1 MRVLQK
7 GIVVNRNLVIMVRFA
22 NVNRSMTTNNISSVL
37 CNDYMCNMK
46 RKSTLVDS
54 VSAEPEVSAVGRK
67 RLSLTV
73 IPQNKANRL
82 RNVSCE
88 PVYAAPLARRSQ
100 SPARR
105 SQSPTRRR
113 ATVNSSLLTVFA
125 VLLCLFFGG
134 KAWGQT
140 TLLSENFDNMSSI
153 STSYSATNWYAYN
166 AGSGNNW
173 TLNTSSSYAHSGS
186 KSAQVQYSSSYA
198 ANCYLVSAPFN
209 VSANMSELSVSLYER
224 VRSATYAETFEVFFV
239 KASDVTN
246 AAAVVSATK
255 YNAISSTS
263 YTNETYATQ
272 SGSVTNSALAGQSV
286 RVVVHCT
293 SAADK
298 WYLYID
304 DIVVTETAPTCP
316 APTSLAS
323 SNVTSTSA
331 SLSWSGSADSYN
343 IRYTTIP
350 PQTPFSYD
358 FESAPA
364 WTYTDFSPCTT
375 YDGDGKQTYGF
386 NWSFTNAYYTGACIV
401 FNNDNGHDFMQSHS
415 GEQFGVMFNP
425 DDGSQADDWFILPEL
440 TIQSGGYFRFWCRE
454 ITDQYGAETI
464 NVGVYGGNGTFSST
478 IASNVSVNSTTWTQ
492 KSYSLSAYAG
502 QTIRLAIQCV
512 STDIFGVMIDDIT
525 VDGTLFLG
533 GTTIDNVSSPYTISG
548 LSPGTT
554 YYVQVQSNCGGST
567 SGWSNPINFTT
578 PLEYAAQWLDDQC
591 VIDASDWCEG
601 ETRNVTL
608 KVKNIGGK
616 TWYTSAGGGHIAAGG
631 HPEQLDGTEVVAVSY
646 KWNEDTWYDSHP
658 PYTRVEFTGNVA
670 PGEIGI
676 VTFPVQKP
684 SRSGP
689 NVLKFNLIRR
699 EAGGWFSSMGYATE
713 KAVPINVSSP
723 TIAVSNGNNL
733 ANCLDGST
741 QVTLTT
747 SSALYSYEEGFEG
760 GSMPSGWTQSGS
772 GTWNVN
778 AGYGYNSIGT
788 NSGTYN
794 AVINHDTREYE
805 TFLIT
810 PKLNLSGV
818 ENAKLNFY
826 YISYNWGSSDIDQL
840 YVYYRVNE
848 GSWTQLWYNTL
859 DQQSWTSSGEI
870 NLPNPSANYQ
880 IGFKMID
887 KWGHGVGLDDI
898 SITGTYTYSWSST
911 GTSGIASGATYT
923 VTPSALHNTYT
934 VSTGNCSS
942 SISFDVPRATNISV
956 SPSSP
961 SIDCGSTTPVEI
973 TASGIDGAS
982 YYWNGSSTA
991 NSTVSASALTQN
1003 ANYYVNATLQR
1014 PFNTIVYDVPG
1025 SYSLQIPSG
1034 VNEVLIEAW
1043 GAQGGGSHEEGRP
1056 YPDRGGKGGY
1066 SKGYYKI
1073 TSPNQT
1079 LYVCVGGRGT
1089 DGIIN
1094 TSSATPNAAGGYN
1107 GGGKGAPDGRDN
1119 ETGGGGGGAS
1129 HVAIAMPQLSTVE
1142 GYQLRN
1148 YSNTNNRN
1156 DILLVAGGGGGSSC
1170 QAPGGCGGGTTGGN
1184 AKYGSTVGN
1193 WQNGT
1198 ASDQVGL
1205 GGPAA
1210 SSGSGN
1216 FGYGEDGVEIHS
1228 NGSGGGGGGYYG
1240 GYRATADID
1249 GRRNSGGGGSGFLND
1264 DLLYPYASKITI
1276 DGESEMPNPNGGT
1289 MIGKTDDGYVRITL
1303 FGIQTCSARKDVTV
1317 NVRQAEVSLNTISD
1331 QTICNGGDGVQL
1343 TADPSS
1349 GVGSPAYQYAWS
1361 PATGLSATNVSQV
1374 TANPTTTQTYT
1385 YKVTATLNGN
1395 NSCTASAYN
1404 SVSVTVN
1411 TAPTAPTS
1419 ISGSDAVCSGSYVDL
1434 SASGGDN
1441 GSGATYQWGT
1451 GTTVGSNII
1460 SGQTSSSIRVT
1471 PTGSST
1477 TYWVRRVGNSAC
1489 TGNTNGVTKAVTVN
1503 TAPTAPTSIS
1513 GSNICLGNNTEL
1525 TATGGSDGDGS
1536 TYQWGTGTTVGEN
1549 TISGNTSTI
1558 TVTPTETTTYWVR
1571 RVGNTACLNNTDGV
1585 TKQITVNTPNPSA
1598 SGTYDYIWR
1607 GGSTDW
1613 NTASNW
1619 YMYSGGDYSVASSIP
1634 ATAKNYYIGTGDC
1647 LPSGQW
1653 PRLSANA
1660 TVGNVTIDGGSV
1672 TIPAN
1677 KTLSI
1682 AGSVNGTLTAQ
1693 DNSTIAFVGS
1703 DDQTLSDAAIFSNV
1717 TVAQAVAGKKIIAPN
1732 GIAVNGLATFGTGVV
1747 YGDVSFSGSAS
1758 ATGASLTSYID
1769 GTVTKTLGSAAFT
1782 FPLGSNGVL
1791 GEVDVP
1797 ATRSGGTVSMHFNK
1811 SASADGFDVE
1821 NDGYPRFWN
1830 INDMCAEDGAN
1841 RFHHVSNA
1849 EYWDISST
1857 AVVSGVNFRSIAA
1870 SDVHFTDISI
1880 NQRDVDAIKFAI
1892 YDGCWKN
1899 MGGTASVSGNYYEL
1913 AVTGVTIPATNRA
1926 GLKGS
1931 FGSIDEATLLPIELT
1946 SFTATCDGRS
1956 ALVEW
1961 TTASEKNNDYFSL
1974 ERSDDAINFTEV
1986 ARVAGAGNSIEPID
2000 YAYNDYG
2007 IHGGDNYYR
2016 LVQVDYD
2023 GTRTVSEV
2031 IVANCIEP
2039 ESDGEPEVLA
2049 YPNPFSSELTV
2060 VLDNF
2065 GNRAATI
2072 EVYDMLGKLIYTN
2085 KVASPQNSYET
2096 ILNLSNLPPAAYT
2109 VRVSTNDFVI
2119 NRNVVKN

>member
-1 MRVLQK
+1 MRRVLQK

-67 RLSLTV
+67 RLLSLHS
-73 IPQNKANRL
+73 RL
-82 RNVSCE
+82 STLV
-88 PVYAAPLARRSQ
+88 LI
-100 SPARR
+100 
-105 SQSPTRRR
+105 
-113 ATVNSSLLTVFA
+113 VF
-125 VLLCLFFGG
+125 CLFFGG

-140 TLLSENFDNMSSI
+140 TNQLLSENFDAMSSI
-153 STSYSATNWYAYN
+153 STSYSANDWYAYN

-173 TLNTSSSYAHSGS
+173 TLNTDSDYAHSGS
-186 KSAQVQYSSSYA
+186 KSASYTYSSSYA
-198 ANCYLVSAPFN
+198 ANCYLVSAPFT
-209 VSANMSELSVSLYER
+209 VSSNMTELSVSLYEC
-224 VRSATYAETFEVFFV
+224 VRSSTWTETFDVFFV
-239 KASDVTN
+239 KASDVTT
-246 AAAVVSATK
+246 AAAVASATK
-255 YNAISSTS
+255 YNAISSAS
-263 YTNETYATQ
+263 YTNTTYAQ
-272 SGSVTNSALAGQSV
+272 KSGSVSSSALAGQSV

-293 SAADK
+293 SAADQ
-298 WYLYID
+298 WNLYID
-304 DIVVTETAPTCP
+304 DIVVSETAPTCP

-358 FESAPA
+358 FESAEA
-364 WTYTDFSPCTT
+364 WSVDNVSPCTT
-375 YDGDGKQTYGF
+375 YDGDGTQTYAF
-386 NWSFTNAYYTGACIV
+386 SNWTFTNQYYTGACIV
-401 FNNDNGHDFMQSHS
+401 FNNDNAGSNMQSHS
-415 GEQFGVMFNP
+415 GEQFGAMFNP
-425 DDGSQADDWFILPEL
+425 GSSSIRADDWFILPEL

-502 QTIRLAIQCV
+502 QTIRLAIQCT
-512 STDIFGVMIDDIT
+512 SLDIFGVMIDDIT

-533 GTTIDNVSSPYTISG
+533 GTSIANVSSPYTISG

-670 PGEIGI
+670 PGETGT

-723 TIAVSNGNNL
+723 TIAVSNGDNL

-747 SSALYSYEEGFEG
+747 TINNEVAFPFEDDFESGLGNWEATYTTNSTYQWTQRAGTNYQGYNTANG
-760 GSMPSGWTQSGS
+760 GSNNAGVSYTSDATATYAYLRLKTDLSAATGIKISFWYMNPYYSSNYTGDYDYLYLERSTDGSSWEQVSSYSSTYHNGWTQVS
-772 GTWNVN
+772 
-778 AGYGYNSIGT
+778 
-788 NSGTYN
+788 
-794 AVINHDTREYE
+794 
-805 TFLIT
+805 
-810 PKLNLSGV
+810 NLSIPDGTKYIRFSAYMRGGNYGAGV
-818 ENAKLNFY
+818 A
-826 YISYNWGSSDIDQL
+826 
-840 YVYYRVNE
+840 V
-848 GSWTQLWYNTL
+848 
-859 DQQSWTSSGEI
+859 
-870 NLPNPSANYQ
+870 
-880 IGFKMID
+880 
-887 KWGHGVGLDDI
+887 DDVR
-898 SITGTYTYSWSST
+898 ITGTAPSPTWTYT
-911 GTSGIASGATYT
+911 GTPGIASGATYT

-1003 ANYYVNATLQR
+1003 ENYYVNATLQR
-1014 PFNTIVYDVPG
+1014 PFNTIIYDVPG

-1198 ASDQVGL
+1198 VSDQVGL

-1264 DLLYPYASKITI
+1264 DLLYPYASKTTI
-1276 DGESEMPNPNGGT
+1276 DGEHEMPNPNGGT
-1289 MIGKTDDGYVRITL
+1289 MIGKTDNGYVRITL

-1471 PTGSST
+1471 PTGSGT

-1613 NTASNW
+1613 NAASNW
-1619 YMYSGGDYSVASSIP
+1619 YMYSGGNYSVASSIP

-1647 LPSGQW
+1647 LPSDQW
-1653 PRLSANA
+1653 PTLSADA
-1660 TVGNVTIDGGSV
+1660 TVGNVTINGGSV
-1672 TIPAN
+1672 IVPAN

-1682 AGSVNGTLTAQ
+1682 AGSVTGTLNAQ

-1703 DDQTLSDAAIFSNV
+1703 DDQTLSDAATFSNV
-1717 TVAQAVAGKKIIAPN
+1717 TVAQTASGKKIIAPN
-1732 GIAVNGLATFGTGVV
+1732 GITVNGLATFGTGVV
-1747 YGDVSFSGSAS
+1747 LGDVSFSGSAS

-1797 ATRSGGTVSMHFNK
+1797 AATRSGATVSMRFNK
-1811 SASADGFDVE
+1811 SASAHGYTTDE
-1821 NDGYPRFWN
+1821 GYPRFWN
-1830 INDMCAEDGAN
+1830 INDMCSGDGAN

-1857 AVVSGVNFRSIAA
+1857 AAVSGVTFRSMAT
-1870 SDVHFTDISI
+1870 SDVHFNDTSI
-1880 NQRDVDAIKFAI
+1880 NQRDVEAIKFAL

-1899 MGGTASVSGNYYEL
+1899 MGGNASVSGNYYEL
-1913 AVTGVTIPATNRA
+1913 SVSGVTIPAINRA

-1931 FGSIDEATLLPIELT
+1931 FGSTDDATLLPIELL

-1956 ALVEW
+1956 SLIEW
-1961 TTASEKNNDYFSL
+1961 TTATEKNNDYFSL

-2085 KVASPQNSYET
+2085 KVAAPQNSYET
-2096 ILNLSNLPPAAYT
+2096 ILNLSNLPPTAYT